1 MVNSILLIEDK
12 LMNYEIDVNKLYTYN
27 FTRHKESENEIIL
40 YSIQPYS
47 NFSNNTNSEHISK
60 HIGNVIIFVK
70 LVQPMFVDITRA
82 DLIDDHEE
90 SSVSNITDN
99 FNCIKLLDNEG
110 TDECAEKCTDE
121 GSEKCTDEG
130 SDECADYENDEYY
143 EYHCMGYESY

>member
-12 LMNYEIDVNKLYTYN
+12 LMDYEIDVNKLYTYN
-27 FTRHKESENEIIL
+27 FTRHKESENAIIL

-47 NFSNNTNSEHISK
+47 NFSNNPNSEHISK
-60 HIGNVIIFVK
+60 HLGNVIIFVK
-70 LVQPMFVDITRA
+70 LAQPMFVDITRA

-90 SSVSNITDN
+90 SIVSNITDN
-99 FNCIKLLDNEG
+99 FNCIKLLDNEC
-110 TDECAEKCTDE
+110 TEKCTN
-121 GSEKCTDEG
+121 EG

>member
-12 LMNYEIDVNKLYTYN
+12 LMDYEIDVNKLYTYN

-99 FNCIKLLDNEG
+99 FNCIKLLDNEY
-110 TDECAEKCTDE
+110 TYE
-121 GSEKCTDEG
+121 GSDKCTDEG